1 MKKSLG
7 IVVALLV
14 VLVFCT
20 AAVAGTIGN
29 PNATVQNQK
38 YDFSFDTDLTN
49 RDMDIEGASVHEMDS
64 SRFLVKGT
72 YGLETGNIPLN
83 LYAKL
88 GMANAESDEAGS
100 EFDGDYGMAYQLG
113 MKATVYEKSNM
124 QWGVGLQ
131 YLSYTTEESVLG
143 VTAEMDCS
151 EMDLFAGTSY
161 LGLNKVVPYGGLHF
175 SMVDGE
181 VNVLG
186 TKVGEFEE
194 ADSVGLFMGAD
205 MGLTD
210 QFRGGAEVRLVSETS
225 FSLNFSYLF

>member
-7 IVVALLV
+7 IVVVLLV

-20 AAVAGTIGN
+20 AAIAGTIGN

-38 YDFSFDTDLTN
+38 YDFTFDTDFTN
-49 RDMDIEGASVHEMDS
+49 RDTDIDGLSVHEMDS

-88 GMANAESDEAGS
+88 GMANGEGEDSGYK
-100 EFDGDYGMAYQLG
+100 FDGDYGLAYQLG
-113 MKATVYEKSNM
+113 VKATVYEMTNM
-124 QWGVGLQ
+124 QVGVGLQ
-131 YLSYTTEESVLG
+131 YLSYSSEYEELGTTVEADS
-143 VTAEMDCS
+143 S
-151 EMDLFAGTSY
+151 EMDLYAGTSY
-161 LGLNKVVPYGGLHF
+161 LGYGKVVPYGGLHL

-181 VNVLG
+181 FSSSG
-186 TKVGEFEE
+186 SSTDFEQ
-194 ADSVGLFMGAD
+194 ADSVGLFMGAE
-205 MGLTD
+205 MGLSD

>member
-7 IVVALLV
+7 IVVVLFV

-20 AAVAGTIGN
+20 AAISGTIGN
-29 PNATVQNQK
+29 PNATVQNK
-38 YDFSFDTDLTN
+38 KVNFEFDTDLTN
-49 RDMDIEGASVHEMDS
+49 RDIDIEGASTHEMDS

-72 YGLETGNIPLN
+72 YGLETGIAPLN

-88 GMANAESDEAGS
+88 GMANVESDEAGN

-113 MKATVYEKSNM
+113 MKATVYEMTNM
-124 QWGVGLQ
+124 QVGLGLQ
-131 YLSYTTEESVLG
+131 YLSYSSEESILG
-143 VTAEMDCS
+143 VTAEMDSS

-161 LGLNKVVPYGGLHF
+161 LGLGKVVPYGGLHL

-181 VNVLG
+181 VSALG
-186 TKVGEFEE
+186 TKVADFEE
-194 ADSVGLFMGAD
+194 ADSIGLFMGAD
-205 MGLTD
+205 MGLSD
-210 QFRGGAEVRLVSETS
+210 QFRGGAEIRLVSETS